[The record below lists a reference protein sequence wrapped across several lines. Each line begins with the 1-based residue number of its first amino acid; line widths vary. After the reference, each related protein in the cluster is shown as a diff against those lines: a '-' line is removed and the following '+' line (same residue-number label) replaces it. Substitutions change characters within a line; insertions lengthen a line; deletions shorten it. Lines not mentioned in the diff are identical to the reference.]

1 MASCHDPELIFPQ
14 FSASPASAARPSPE
28 AGMIGFTGKRN
39 LPIAMVDHNESQLA
53 LFCTLQLNDNTD
65 ELKCKSGKSPLT
77 ALADG
82 ECWYS
87 ARHS

>member
-1 MASCHDPELIFPQ
+1 
-14 FSASPASAARPSPE
+14 
-28 AGMIGFTGKRN
+28 MIGFTGKRN

-53 LFCTLQLNDNTD
+53 LFCTLLLNDNTD
-65 ELKCKSGKSPLT
+65 ELKCNSGKSPLT